1 MPLQQDDATRILRF
15 CLAAGASGTALRDER
30 GCVVKISRP
39 AAGGAVES
47 FELTGRSFEA
57 ALREAA
63 AAGVVKAT
71 CIEKQIAF
79 LSRSLAAAEAAGLA
93 GGHTPLLGILGAPD
107 RDDGPCGRDG
117 IVRRAH
123 ARALLEAVSA
133 LVHALEDER
142 DHSIVHLALRRA
154 EDTRRLTAVRR
165 RVDRRRLELGDT
177 WQARAELLPAVVRM
191 ELDRARGRLEGAL
204 SRRSDV
210 EDLRVNPATVAAE
223 YGAATSRLVAT
234 FEAIAMAEERE
245 ADVVWSR
252 LARTWALLLNA
263 EERACRARGHLAPVF
278 ARGLF
283 EPDEQHAELL
293 RLIAER
299 QSYLH
304 AFTLTA
310 PPGLADLYRVRRE
323 TELGTLARAGG
334 MEQAAVRRRI
344 AASEDGVETWF
355 SAMSAH
361 IEVLRE
367 LEVACAS
374 GAETW

>member
-15 CLAAGASGTALRDER
+15 CLGARASGTALRDKR
-30 GCVVKISRP
+30 GCVVKLSR
-39 AAGGAVES
+39 ATGDGTVEVIE
-47 FELTGRSFEA
+47 FTGRSFEV

-63 AAGVVKAT
+63 AAGVVKGT

-79 LSRSLAAAEAAGLA
+79 LSRSLASAEAAGLT
-93 GGHTPLLGILGAPD
+93 GIDTPLLKVLGGHP
-107 RDDGPCGRDG
+107 GEEPCGQDSPLRQ
-117 IVRRAH
+117 AH
-123 ARALLEAVSA
+123 ARAMLEGVSA
-133 LVHALEDER
+133 LIHALEDER
-142 DHSIVHLALRRA
+142 DHSIVHLALRRT

-165 RVDRRRLELGDT
+165 RVDRRRLELGAT
-177 WQARAELLPAVVRM
+177 WRARVELLPAVVRV
-191 ELDRARGRLEGAL
+191 ELERAGGRLEGAL

-210 EDLRVNPATVAAE
+210 EDLRVGSAVVAAE

-234 FEAIAMAEERE
+234 FEAIAIAEERE

-252 LARTWALLLNA
+252 LTRTWALLLNA

-310 PPGLADLYRVRRE
+310 PPRLADLYRVRRE

-355 SAMSAH
+355 TAMSAH